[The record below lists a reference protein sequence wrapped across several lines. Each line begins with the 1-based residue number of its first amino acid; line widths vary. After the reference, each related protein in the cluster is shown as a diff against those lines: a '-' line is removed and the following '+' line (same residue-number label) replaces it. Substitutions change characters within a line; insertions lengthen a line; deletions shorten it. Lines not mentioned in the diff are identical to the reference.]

1 MRFLRQSLTGLFL
14 TAITVGLLLFAANM
28 IRGAIEQR
36 LANENGRPTSR
47 ERVFAV
53 NVIQAVS
60 ETIAPELIA
69 FGQIQS
75 RRSLEVR
82 AKASGSVVHLAE
94 NFLDGGNVT
103 AGQVLLQVDPARAE
117 YALER
122 VSNDIQDAQAE
133 SRDATRTLE
142 LAHDEL
148 KAASDQV
155 ALRQKALARQLD
167 LQKREVGT
175 TAAVEVAELAV
186 AAAQQAELSRRQSLT
201 QAQARIEQAATRI
214 ERARIAQDE
223 AKRNL
228 ADTTLHATFTGTLSD
243 VAVVQGGLVS
253 LNERLA
259 TLIDGD
265 ALEVVFR
272 VSTSQYARLLDEQG
286 GLMSSEVRATLEV
299 LGLDLSSTGVITRDG
314 AAVGEG
320 QTGRRI
326 FARLDQTR
334 GLKPGDFVTVRV
346 QEKSLE
352 NVVRLPASA
361 LDATNRVLL
370 VTEDDR
376 LESLTVDLLRR
387 QDDMVLVRGAGLVGR
402 KVVTRRTPLLGAGIQ
417 VKPLEASGETVLPEN
432 DLVALSAERRA
443 ELIAF
448 VNSRSGLP
456 EEIKQNILEKLGQE
470 QVPAKLVDRL
480 QSRMGG

>member
-36 LANENGRPTSR
+36 LANDNGRPTSR

-53 NVIQAVS
+53 NVIEAVS

-103 AGQVLLQVDPARAE
+103 AGQILLQVDPARAE

-133 SRDATRTLE
+133 SRDANRTLELAHDELKALE

-253 LNERLA
+253 VNERLA

-265 ALEVVFR
+265 ALEVAFR

-286 GLMSSEVRATLEV
+286 ELMSSEVRATLEV

-320 QTGRRI
+320 QTGRLI

-352 NVVRLPASA
+352 NVVRLPATA
-361 LDATNRVLL
+361 LDATNRGRSV
-370 VTEDDR
+370 VFHASCHSGQPAAGDPCRGRTYR
-376 LESLTVDLLRR
+376 WSTHAGAIFPRR
-387 QDDMVLVRGAGLVGR
+387 GC
-402 KVVTRRTPLLGAGIQ
+402 
-417 VKPLEASGETVLPEN
+417 
-432 DLVALSAERRA
+432 
-443 ELIAF
+443 
-448 VNSRSGLP
+448 
-456 EEIKQNILEKLGQE
+456 
-470 QVPAKLVDRL
+470 
-480 QSRMGG
+480 